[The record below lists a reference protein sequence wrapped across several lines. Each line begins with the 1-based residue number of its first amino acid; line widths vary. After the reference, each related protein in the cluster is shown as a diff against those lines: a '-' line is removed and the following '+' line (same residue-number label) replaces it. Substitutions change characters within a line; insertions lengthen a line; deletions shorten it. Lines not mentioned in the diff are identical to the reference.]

1 MAKKTEISCI
11 ECNADFEVLHEMGS
25 TYSPKFCCFCGEEI
39 VDDDYMYCEDE
50 EDDDEDG

>member
-1 MAKKTEISCI
+1 MAKKIEISCI

-39 VDDDYMYCEDE
+39 VDGDYMYCEDE
-50 EDDDEDG
+50 DEDEY